1 MKKLISVALILG
13 AAAILSGCSSGEEKS
28 QSSSS
33 ELDSIIQENSSVA
46 SAPTRAAEISG
57 VVASLEGNELV
68 IKNEVGAEKL
78 TEEQMEQ
85 KREERQKMT
94 QEERQALRAKELEGI
109 STEDV
114 KIVVPVGT
122 PVFKTTGQAT
132 GTAVKADFSEI
143 KKGSYLSVWMN
154 GDQIESVKIKG
165 AGN

>member
-1 MKKLISVALILG
+1 
-13 AAAILSGCSSGEEKS
+13 
-28 QSSSS
+28 
-33 ELDSIIQENSSVA
+33 
-46 SAPTRAAEISG
+46 
-57 VVASLEGNELV
+57 
-68 IKNEVGAEKL
+68 
-78 TEEQMEQ
+78 
-85 KREERQKMT
+85 MT

-109 STEDV
+109 STEDI

-132 GTAVKADFSEI
+132 GTAVKADFGEI